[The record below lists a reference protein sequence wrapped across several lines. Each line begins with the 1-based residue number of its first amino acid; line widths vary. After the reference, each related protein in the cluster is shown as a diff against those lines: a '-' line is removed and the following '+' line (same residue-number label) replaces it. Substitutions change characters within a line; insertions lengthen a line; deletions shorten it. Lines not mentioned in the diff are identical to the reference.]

1 MSWKIDLNDMY
12 RSPHFTPV
20 GSLFSRKKHSLDNNT
35 FSTNHPNFHN
45 DSFEEGRGNMFKAGG
60 THVMVEGKAL
70 CLRLLESSPF
80 SLGESTALHTEN
92 IKVEESVIRGCR
104 NKNTVIRSNRI
115 C

>member
-1 MSWKIDLNDMY
+1 MY

-20 GSLFSRKKHSLDNNT
+20 GSLLSRKKHSLDNNT
-35 FSTNHPNFHN
+35 FSTNHPNFLN
-45 DSFEEGRGNMFKAGG
+45 DSFEEERGNMFKAGG

-104 NKNTVIRSNRI
+104 NKKHSD
-115 C
+115 